1 MNEEPDIDGSMP
13 DEGNDEELQTQRES
27 EPVVRRNAPSP
38 PVPRASPDSEPMFDN
53 FSAGGEPGALR
64 EKLSLI
70 AGAGFTTLLAYFYF
84 FIYMVEK
91 EMLQLAIVVTVLVA
105 VSLWFYMRGAAR
117 MDPVRANFFAGVI
130 GILALIVL
138 WQGWDAAKQHLIV
151 SALLST
157 FSTFC
162 FLKASELE

>member
-13 DEGNDEELQTQRES
+13 GEESDEERQAPSAS
-27 EPVVRRNAPSP
+27 EPAVRRNAPSP

-53 FSAGGEPGALR
+53 FSTGDSPDALR

-70 AGAGFTTLLAYFYF
+70 AGAGFTLLLAYFYF
-84 FIYMVEK
+84 FIYLVEAA
-91 EMLQLAIVVTVLVA
+91 MLQLPVFVTFLVA
-105 VSLWFYMRGAAR
+105 ISLWFYMRGAAR

-151 SALLST
+151 SALLSAFT
-157 FSTFC
+157 TFC

>member
-1 MNEEPDIDGSMP
+1 MNEPDIDGSLP
-13 DEGNDEELQTQRES
+13 GDDEEEEEQTVRRKS
-27 EPVVRRNAPSP
+27 EPAVRRQGTPPAPR
-38 PVPRASPDSEPMFDN
+38 PVSESASDWGSMSDEASPDVM
-53 FSAGGEPGALR
+53 R

-84 FIYMVEK
+84 FIYMVEE
-91 EMLQLAIVVTVLVA
+91 EMLQLAVVVTVLVA

-151 SALLST
+151 SALLSA

-162 FLKASELE
+162 FLKASDLE

>member
-1 MNEEPDIDGSMP
+1 MNKPDIDGSLP
-13 DEGNDEELQTQRES
+13 GDEDEVEEQSVRRES
-27 EPVVRRNAPSP
+27 EPAVRRQGTPPAPRSATESASNWGLMSDE
-38 PVPRASPDSEPMFDN
+38 ASPDAM
-53 FSAGGEPGALR
+53 R

>member
-1 MNEEPDIDGSMP
+1 MDEPDIDGSLP
-13 DEGNDEELQTQRES
+13 GDEEEEEEQPVRRES
-27 EPVVRRNAPSP
+27 EPAVRRQGTPPAPRSAP
-38 PVPRASPDSEPMFDN
+38 ESASNWGDFSE
-53 FSAGGEPGALR
+53 GASSDAMR

-91 EMLQLAIVVTVLVA
+91 DMLQLAIVVTVLVA

-138 WQGWDAAKQHLIV
+138 WQGWDAAKQHLII
-151 SALLST
+151 SALLSA

>member
-1 MNEEPDIDGSMP
+1 MNEPDIDGSLP
-13 DEGNDEELQTQRES
+13 GDDEEEEEQTARRKS
-27 EPVVRRNAPSP
+27 EPAVRRQGTPPAPRPSSESASDWGSMSDE
-38 PVPRASPDSEPMFDN
+38 ASPDAM
-53 FSAGGEPGALR
+53 R
-64 EKLSLI
+64 EKLS
-70 AGAGFTTLLAYFYF
+70 GAGFTTLLAYFYF
-84 FIYMVEK
+84 FIYMVEE
-91 EMLQLAIVVTVLVA
+91 EMLQLAMVVTVLVA

-151 SALLST
+151 SALLSA

-162 FLKASELE
+162 FLKASDLE

>member
-1 MNEEPDIDGSMP
+1 MNEPDIDGSLP
-13 DEGNDEELQTQRES
+13 GDEEEAEEQSVRRKS
-27 EPVVRRNAPSP
+27 EPAVRRQGTPPAPRPASESASNWGSMSDA
-38 PVPRASPDSEPMFDN
+38 ASPDAM
-53 FSAGGEPGALR
+53 R

-84 FIYMVEK
+84 FIYMVEE
-91 EMLQLAIVVTVLVA
+91 EMLQLAMVVTVLVA

-151 SALLST
+151 SALLSA

-162 FLKASELE
+162 FLKASDLE

>member
-13 DEGNDEELQTQRES
+13 GEEGDEERQALPAS
-27 EPVVRRNAPSP
+27 EPAVRRNAPSP

-53 FSAGGEPGALR
+53 FSTGGEPGALE

-84 FIYMVEK
+84 FIGFDETAT
-91 EMLQLAIVVTVLVA
+91 LNLAVAVTFLVA
-105 VSLWFYMRGAAR
+105 VSLWFYMRGAQK

-138 WQGWDAAKQHLIV
+138 WQGWDAAKNHLMV
-151 SALLST
+151 SALLAAL
-157 FSTFC
+157 STFC

>member
-13 DEGNDEELQTQRES
+13 DEGNDEERQTQRES

-53 FSAGGEPGALR
+53 FSTAGEPGALR

-70 AGAGFTTLLAYFYF
+70 AGAGFTMLLAYFWF
-84 FIYMVEK
+84 FIGIDETST
-91 EMLQLAIVVTVLVA
+91 LNLAVSVTFLVA
-105 VSLWFYMRGAAR
+105 VSLWFYMRGAQK

-138 WQGWDAAKQHLIV
+138 WQGWDTAKSHLVV
-151 SALLST
+151 SALLSAL
-157 FSTFC
+157 STFC

>member
-1 MNEEPDIDGSMP
+1 MNKPDIDGSLP
-13 DEGNDEELQTQRES
+13 GDEEEAEEQSVRRES
-27 EPVVRRNAPSP
+27 EPAVRRQGTPPAPRSAP
-38 PVPRASPDSEPMFDN
+38 ESASNWGSMSDEASPDAM
-53 FSAGGEPGALR
+53 R

-84 FIYMVEK
+84 FIGLDETAT
-91 EMLQLAIVVTVLVA
+91 LNLAVAVTFLVA
-105 VSLWFYMRGAAR
+105 VSLWFYMRGAQK

-138 WQGWDAAKQHLIV
+138 WQGWDAAKNHLMV
-151 SALLST
+151 SALLAAL
-157 FSTFC
+157 STFC